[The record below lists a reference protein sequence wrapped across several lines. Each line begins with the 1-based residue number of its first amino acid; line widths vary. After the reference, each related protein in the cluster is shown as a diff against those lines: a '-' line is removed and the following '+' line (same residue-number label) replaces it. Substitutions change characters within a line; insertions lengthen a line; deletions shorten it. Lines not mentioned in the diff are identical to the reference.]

1 MTNPPIVSLD
11 TETLG
16 LAVHH
21 PIWELAL
28 IRREPDGAQV
38 EHHWYVRHDDL
49 AGDPDLPE
57 SFRTDYESRYDE
69 SAAILPHDL
78 ATILRHLLR
87 PIDGQRPIFIGSNPS
102 FDAERIGYQ
111 IADDLPG
118 LWHHR
123 AVDVATLAAGY
134 LYGRAAAR
142 RTRMDPA
149 GAARTLPWK
158 SDHLAERL
166 GIHVSPSRHTA
177 LGDARWALDLW
188 DAVTGPHADEVSAEE
203 APNA

>member
-1 MTNPPIVSLD
+1 MSILVAID

-38 EHHWYVRHDDL
+38 EHHWFVGHDPEL
-49 AGDPDLPE
+49 GDPDLPE
-57 SFRTDYESRYDE
+57 AFRDDYQARYRPD
-69 SAAILPHDL
+69 AAIDTLDL
-78 ATILRHLLR
+78 AVILRHLLR
-87 PIDGQRPIFIGSNPS
+87 PIDDQKPIIIGSNPS
-102 FDAERIGYQ
+102 FDLDRIIGQ
-111 IADDLPG
+111 IDSDLAD
-118 LWHHR
+118 LWHYR

-142 RTRMDPA
+142 WTRMDRA

-188 DAVTGPHADEVSAEE
+188 DAVTGPRADEVSAEE

>member
-57 SFRTDYESRYDE
+57 SFRTDYESRYDAH
-69 SAAILPHDL
+69 AAIRTRDL
-78 ATILRHLLR
+78 AVILRHLLR
-87 PIDGQRPIFIGSNPS
+87 PIDGQQPILIGSNPS

-118 LWHHR
+118 LWHYR
-123 AVDVATLAAGY
+123 AVDVATLTAGWIKGRDAAINAVSSDA
-134 LYGRAAAR
+134 L
-142 RTRMDPA
+142 P
-149 GAARTLPWK
+149 TLPWK
-158 SDHLAERL
+158 SDDLAASI
-166 GIHVSPSRHTA
+166 GIEPAKGRHTA
-177 LGDARWALDLW
+177 LGDARWALAVW
-188 DAVTGPHADEVSAEE
+188 DRVMGR
-203 APNA
+203 

>member
-1 MTNPPIVSLD
+1 MSILVAID

-16 LAVHH
+16 LAAHH

-57 SFRTDYESRYDE
+57 SFRTDYESRYDAH
-69 SAAILPHDL
+69 AAIRTRDL
-78 ATILRHLLR
+78 AVILRHLLR
-87 PIDGQRPIFIGSNPS
+87 PIDGQQPILIGSNPS

-118 LWHHR
+118 LWHYR
-123 AVDVATLAAGY
+123 TIDVDTLTAGWIA
-134 LYGRAAAR
+134 GRRSAERVVTGPHEGVLA
-142 RTRMDPA
+142 P
-149 GAARTLPWK
+149 PWK
-158 SDHLAERL
+158 SDDLAATTGVQAGL
-166 GIHVSPSRHTA
+166 HRHTA
-177 LGDARWALDLW
+177 LGDARWALAVW
-188 DAVTGPHADEVSAEE
+188 DSVMGS
-203 APNA
+203 

>member
-1 MTNPPIVSLD
+1 MSILVAID

-57 SFRTDYESRYDE
+57 SFRADYEARYDK

-87 PIDGQRPIFIGSNPS
+87 PIDGQQPILIGSNPS
-102 FDAERIGYQ
+102 FDAERIGLHVGKD
-111 IADDLPG
+111 IPG
-118 LWHHR
+118 LWHYR
-123 AVDVATLAAGY
+123 TIDVATLTAGWIA
-134 LYGRAAAR
+134 GRRSAERVVTGPHEGVLA
-142 RTRMDPA
+142 P
-149 GAARTLPWK
+149 PWK
-158 SDHLAERL
+158 SDDLAATI
-166 GIHVSPSRHTA
+166 GVAAGPHRHTA
-177 LGDARWALDLW
+177 VADARWALAVW
-188 DAVTGPHADEVSAEE
+188 DSVMGS
-203 APNA
+203 

>member
-28 IRREPDGAQV
+28 IRREPDRAQV
-38 EHHWYVRHDDL
+38 EHHWFVQHEAADL
-49 AGDPDLPE
+49 GDLPE
-57 SFRTDYESRYDE
+57 SFRTDYETRYDAH
-69 SAAILPHDL
+69 AAIRTRDL
-78 ATILRHLLR
+78 AVILRHLLR

-118 LWHHR
+118 LWHYR
-123 AVDVATLAAGY
+123 AVDVATLTAGY

-142 RTRMDPA
+142 GIRMDRA
-149 GAARTLPWK
+149 GAARALPWK

-166 GIHVSPSRHTA
+166 GIHVSPGRHTA

-188 DAVTGPHADEVSAEE
+188 DVVTGPRADEVSAEE
-203 APNA
+203 APHA

>member
-1 MTNPPIVSLD
+1 MSILVAID

-16 LAVHH
+16 LAAHH

-57 SFRTDYESRYDE
+57 SFRADYEARYDE

-87 PIDGQRPIFIGSNPS
+87 PLDGQQPILIGCNPS
-102 FDAERIGYQ
+102 FDANRIGLHVGKD
-111 IADDLPG
+111 IPG
-118 LWHHR
+118 LWHYR
-123 AVDVATLAAGY
+123 TIDVATLAAGWIA
-134 LYGRAAAR
+134 GRRSADRVVTGPHEGVLA
-142 RTRMDPA
+142 P
-149 GAARTLPWK
+149 PWK
-158 SDHLAERL
+158 SDDLAATI
-166 GIHVSPSRHTA
+166 GVQAGPHRHTA
-177 LGDARWALDLW
+177 LGDAQWALAVW
-188 DAVTGPHADEVSAEE
+188 DSVMGS
-203 APNA
+203 

>member
-1 MTNPPIVSLD
+1 MSILVAID

-57 SFRTDYESRYDE
+57 SFRADYEARYDK

-87 PIDGQRPIFIGSNPS
+87 PIDGQQPILIGSNPS
-102 FDAERIGYQ
+102 FDAERIGLHVGKD
-111 IADDLPG
+111 IPD
-118 LWHHR
+118 LWHYR
-123 AVDVATLAAGY
+123 TIDVATLTAGWIA
-134 LYGRAAAR
+134 GRRSAERVVTGPHEGVLA
-142 RTRMDPA
+142 P
-149 GAARTLPWK
+149 PWK
-158 SDHLAERL
+158 SDDLAATI
-166 GIHVSPSRHTA
+166 GVKAGPGRHTA
-177 LGDARWALDLW
+177 LGDARWALAVW
-188 DAVTGPHADEVSAEE
+188 DSVMGS
-203 APNA
+203 

>member
-1 MTNPPIVSLD
+1 MSILVAID

-57 SFRTDYESRYDE
+57 SFRADYEARYDK

-87 PIDGQRPIFIGSNPS
+87 PIDGQQPILIGSNPS
-102 FDAERIGYQ
+102 FDANRIGLHVGKD
-111 IADDLPG
+111 IPG
-118 LWHHR
+118 LWHYR
-123 AVDVATLAAGY
+123 TVDVATLTAGWIA
-134 LYGRAAAR
+134 GRRSAERVVTGPHEGVLA
-142 RTRMDPA
+142 P
-149 GAARTLPWK
+149 PWK
-158 SDHLAERL
+158 SDDLAATI
-166 GIHVSPSRHTA
+166 GVAAGPHRHTA
-177 LGDARWALDLW
+177 VADARWALAVW
-188 DAVTGPHADEVSAEE
+188 DSVMGS
-203 APNA
+203 